1 MKPVLLAGETF
12 HTTSLTSKGYD
23 PGLSATYSNGALR
36 YIEGLRAEGIEVVQL
51 PGERCEA
58 EFPRSMDQLAAY
70 SAVVL
75 SDIGALSLLL
85 TPESRAGRR
94 SVNRLDLLREWVEQG
109 GGLMMAGGYCS
120 YQGVDGRAMYGGTGV
135 EWCLPVQCINGPDAV
150 EAPEGLDPDVRQ
162 ADHPIIADLPQ
173 PFPFVLGM
181 NRVIPRNQSDVV
193 LSCKR
198 RNGSLPLLVA
208 GGYGHGRSL
217 AWTTD
222 IGPHWLSQDFMAWS
236 GYDRLMANMIRWLC
250 CEI

>member
-23 PGLSATYSNGALR
+23 PGLSASYSNGALR
-36 YIEGLRAEGIEVVQL
+36 YIEGLRAEGIEVIQL
-51 PGERCEA
+51 GGERCEA

-85 TPESRAGRR
+85 TPESRSGRR
-94 SVNRLDLLREWVEQG
+94 SVNRLNLLREWVEQG

-120 YQGVDGRAMYGGTGV
+120 YQGVDGHALYSGTDV
-135 EWCLPVQCINGPDAV
+135 EECLPIQCMTGPDAV
-150 EAPEGLDPDVRQ
+150 ESPEGLSPDALQ
-162 ADHPIIADLPQ
+162 DNHPIIAGLP
-173 PFPFVLGM
+173 PTFPFVLGV
-181 NRVIPRNQSDVV
+181 NRVTPRRQDDVV

-208 GGYGHGRSL
+208 GHYGHGRSL

-222 IGPHWLSQDFMAWS
+222 IGPHWLSQDFMAWA

-250 CEI
+250 FEI